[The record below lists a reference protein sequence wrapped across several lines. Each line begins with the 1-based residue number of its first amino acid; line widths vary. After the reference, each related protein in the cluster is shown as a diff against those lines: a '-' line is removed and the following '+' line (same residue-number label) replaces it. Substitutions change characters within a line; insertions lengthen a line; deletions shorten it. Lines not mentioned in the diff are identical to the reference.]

1 MAAHVLKLSHVRPVV
16 VGILILIKDVEK
28 EKFGSLI
35 LIYQD
40 VILWSVVLCSLLQ
53 FLGVYYSLILLHFS

>member
-16 VGILILIKDVEK
+16 VGILILIKDIEK

-40 VILWSVVLCSLLQ
+40 VEKEK
-53 FLGVYYSLILLHFS
+53 FLAFSF

>member
-40 VILWSVVLCSLLQ
+40 VEKEK
-53 FLGVYYSLILLHFS
+53 FLAFSFCNQDGEKVKFFVFL